1 MSDTKDT
8 TATLA
13 QEKEKELALAGSEA
27 GEPNPMFPS
36 RLAELEEPARHVY
49 NHTTKM

>member
-1 MSDTKDT
+1 MSDTHDT
-8 TATLA
+8 NTLA
-13 QEKEKELALAGSEA
+13 MEKEKELALAGSDT
-27 GEPNPMFPS
+27 PSPVFHS